1 MANRIKS
8 LALNINAFDA
18 SELLENIITEI
29 RGEVDIVNAIWQKLS
44 YWRNPIAEED
54 MEELLRLKKI
64 GLIDELIEFKPNFNK
79 YSREQETDKRNL
91 GIELMKQKGISH
103 VVSSDADELYDLEQF
118 RHAKNVINEKGWPIT
133 YWSYVNY
140 FRDLEHYLVYP
151 FRPFVPGIHS
161 TFFTYTFNGPAP
173 GPTDPTR
180 RIYNPLN
187 IGTYLFEDNEIRMQ
201 HLAWVRK
208 DIRKKLENWSAK
220 DHFDQNL
227 INKAVKQYENWHEG
241 DPAIMLFNVPEN
253 SVFVRKLENRITG
266 IQIPWVEEEMQRWK
280 IKEEE
285 YNNNKESK

>member
-208 DIRKKLENWSAK
+208 DIRKKLESG
-220 DHFDQNL
+220 L
-227 INKAVKQYENWHEG
+227 
-241 DPAIMLFNVPEN
+241 L
-253 SVFVRKLENRITG
+253 RIILTR
-266 IQIPWVEEEMQRWK
+266 I
-280 IKEEE
+280 
-285 YNNNKESK
+285 